1 MVGRVVLNAPPFL
14 ARAKHITGAI
24 PEVSEVPAV
33 PIVGAGLAKR
43 LAPAKPPARALHIL
57 RPVA

>member
-24 PEVSEVPAV
+24 PEVSEV
-33 PIVGAGLAKR
+33 IVGAGLAKR

-57 RPVA
+57 LPVA